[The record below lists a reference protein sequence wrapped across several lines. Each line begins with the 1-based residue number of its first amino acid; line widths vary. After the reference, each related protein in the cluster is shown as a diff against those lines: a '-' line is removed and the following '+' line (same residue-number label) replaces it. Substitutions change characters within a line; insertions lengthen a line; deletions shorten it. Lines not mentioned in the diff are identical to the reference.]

1 MPKTKTEPEL
11 LEILRSLLRETFR
24 LQSEG
29 ANQPR
34 LSQSLGYV
42 DGFVRALVE
51 TGAADHR
58 ALLAIVRSVRAEAR
72 GPATALVGDDS
83 ATIAA

>member
-1 MPKTKTEPEL
+1 MPKTKTEAEL
-11 LEILRSLLRETFR
+11 LDILRSLLRETFR

-29 ANQPR
+29 ATQPR
-34 LSQSLGYV
+34 LSQALGYV
-42 DGFVRALVE
+42 DGYVRALIE

-58 ALLAIVRSVRAEAR
+58 ALLAIVREVRSEAR
-72 GPATALVGDDS
+72 GPATGHVGER

>member
-1 MPKTKTEPEL
+1 MLKTKTEAEL

-34 LSQSLGYV
+34 LSQALGYV

-58 ALLAIVRSVRAEAR
+58 ALLAIVQSVRAEAR
-72 GPATALVGDDS
+72 GPATALVGDDT